1 MPSQTF
7 ERDWRDILDSFDQE
21 RVEHMSEI
29 AQQYAQDFAT
39 IFYTTLMADSQAQH
53 FLNHQQV
60 KSRLHD
66 SLQDWIKQLCAPDS
80 RASIGTIYARQSKV
94 GEVHARTGVPV
105 SIVLKGAR
113 LLKREFEQK
122 SMLYEEPLEK
132 RLQCIQLFGRLM
144 DLSMEAMSE
153 AYATSIDQKTR
164 SSEAYRLFSL
174 TENLATE
181 RERQRAGVLDWQ
193 SRFMFEA
200 AVASDRS
207 RLPRIR
213 ESEFGLWFRHKGMYA
228 FQGAGEVDLIS
239 NAMTQIDEE
248 CLTSLCA
255 PELDNAKRY
264 ELIHRTKGLADNI
277 LAQMNTLF
285 AKSLEVESGKDVM
298 TGLLNR
304 RFLPS
309 ILTREIEFSRQHQK
323 SFTLASIDIDHFKAI
338 NDKYGHEAGDSVLVD
353 IASLILA
360 RSRGGD
366 FVFRMGGEEFLVVM
380 VDVSPAQA
388 EKLSERLRESIE
400 HNLFTLPN
408 QQSIRATVS
417 IGLTSYNGHPDYQ
430 YLLRKVD
437 RALYKAKSQGRNQV
451 RVAV

>member
-39 IFYTTLMADSQAQH
+39 TFYTTLMADSQAQH

-66 SLQDWIKQLCAPDS
+66 SLQDWIRQMCDTES

-122 SMLYEEPLEK
+122 TMLYDEPLEK

-174 TENLATE
+174 TENLAT
-181 RERQRAGVLDWQ
+181 
-193 SRFMFEA
+193 
-200 AVASDRS
+200 
-207 RLPRIR
+207 
-213 ESEFGLWFRHKGMYA
+213 
-228 FQGAGEVDLIS
+228 
-239 NAMTQIDEE
+239 
-248 CLTSLCA
+248 
-255 PELDNAKRY
+255 
-264 ELIHRTKGLADNI
+264 
-277 LAQMNTLF
+277 
-285 AKSLEVESGKDVM
+285 
-298 TGLLNR
+298 
-304 RFLPS
+304 
-309 ILTREIEFSRQHQK
+309 
-323 SFTLASIDIDHFKAI
+323 
-338 NDKYGHEAGDSVLVD
+338 
-353 IASLILA
+353 
-360 RSRGGD
+360 
-366 FVFRMGGEEFLVVM
+366 
-380 VDVSPAQA
+380 
-388 EKLSERLRESIE
+388 
-400 HNLFTLPN
+400 
-408 QQSIRATVS
+408 
-417 IGLTSYNGHPDYQ
+417 
-430 YLLRKVD
+430 
-437 RALYKAKSQGRNQV
+437 
-451 RVAV
+451 